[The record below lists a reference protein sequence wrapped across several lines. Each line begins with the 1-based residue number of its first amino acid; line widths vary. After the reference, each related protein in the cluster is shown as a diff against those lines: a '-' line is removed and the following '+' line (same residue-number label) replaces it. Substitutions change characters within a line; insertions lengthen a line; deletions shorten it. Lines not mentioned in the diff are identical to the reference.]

1 MTLGVWLGIISMLIA
16 FFPSMLFLNKYEE
29 RRDDSAFQEK
39 FPAFRVVETV
49 WAILNIGGFIWAL
62 TLSNGSFNKFVLM
75 AMLLSSLIIPTA
87 LFSGIT
93 GIYPVRSR
101 AGYCYYEKHKDARK
115 QFLGLSKYP
124 TLKAIGWIQFC
135 LLVIII
141 LISFLM
147 L

>member
-1 MTLGVWLGIISMLIA
+1 MTLGVWLGIISMLIV
-16 FFPSMLFLNKYEE
+16 FFPSLLFLNKYEE
-29 RRDDSAFQEK
+29 RCDDSAFQEK
-39 FPAFRVVETV
+39 FPAFRVAETAWV
-49 WAILNIGGFIWAL
+49 ILNIGGFLWVLI
-62 TLSNGSFNKFVLM
+62 SNGSFDKFVLM
-75 AMLLSSLIIPTA
+75 AILLSSLVTPAA
-87 LFSGIT
+87 LFSGLT

-101 AGYCYYEKHKDARK
+101 SGYCYYEKHKDARK

-124 TLKAIGWIQFC
+124 TLKAIGWTQFC